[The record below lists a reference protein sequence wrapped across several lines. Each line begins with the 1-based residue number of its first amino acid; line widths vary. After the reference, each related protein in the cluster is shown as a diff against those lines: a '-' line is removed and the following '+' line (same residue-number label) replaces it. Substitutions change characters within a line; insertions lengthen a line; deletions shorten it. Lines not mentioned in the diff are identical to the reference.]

1 MCWACRCSRWGYR
14 WWPGATSRCWWK
26 RPCATPSCNC
36 AESIPTRNSSSATAA
51 RWSTTTGAERR
62 AWASSLRAT
71 GALAV
76 QGHRVVLYHPA
87 LGLGHRLLALFYLG
101 VVELLHL
108 ATLEVAAAQDAGLRE
123 LCQHPVHRGQANVR
137 ALLQQHA
144 KNAFGSH
151 VALAALL
158 EDIQNLQA
166 RQRGLQARAFE
177 FVDIGHGMLFRVRA
191 GTVFQAGA

>member
-26 RPCATPSCNC
+26 RPGETPSCNC
-36 AESIPTRNSSSATAA
+36 AESIPTGNSSNATAA

-76 QGHRVVLYHPA
+76 QGHRVVLHHPA

-101 VVELLHL
+101 VVELLPLAAGGADEVVVVQPLVEFIHRL

-123 LCQHPVHRGQANVR
+123 LCQHPLPRGKVNVR

-144 KNAFGSH
+144 KNVFGSH
-151 VALAALL
+151 VALAAL
-158 EDIQNLQA
+158 
-166 RQRGLQARAFE
+166 
-177 FVDIGHGMLFRVRA
+177 
-191 GTVFQAGA
+191 